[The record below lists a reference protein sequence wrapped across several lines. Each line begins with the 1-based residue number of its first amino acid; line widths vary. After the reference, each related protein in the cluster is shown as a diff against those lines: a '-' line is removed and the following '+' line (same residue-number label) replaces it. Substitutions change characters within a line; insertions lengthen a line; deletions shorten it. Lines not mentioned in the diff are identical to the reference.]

1 MVWAT
6 VLMGNMNCLMNRQQ
20 WSKDYYCCYLI
31 DENWGDE
38 SKVQSLAEGERAKI
52 QI

>member
-6 VLMGNMNCLMNRQQ
+6 VLKSSMDYLMNRQQ
-20 WSKDYYCCYLI
+20 WSKGYYRCYFI

-38 SKVQSLAEGERAKI
+38 GKVQSLAEGERAKI